1 MAAGWRGRRIAAV
14 NGTRA
19 NGTACDAGPGKNF
32 GPGLWPRA
40 AALLCG
46 VGVQPFFFFAFFF
59 AAFFFAAISDSF

>member
-1 MAAGWRGRRIAAV
+1 MARATYRRGERDSRERDRMRCR
-14 NGTRA
+14 TRKKFR
-19 NGTACDAGPGKNF
+19 PGVV
-32 GPGLWPRA
+32 PRA